1 MARKVQKLPLSVQ
14 DVFDE
19 CEYIGNLVLRFP
31 CLIIYSQKSV
41 EQTLL
46 KFEDF
51 QFLSGAYCKPLS
63 PCPVIDTLT
72 GTKLTSLVERSQAAV
87 RLQCHALTLARISQG
102 RMNSS
107 YNMLLAQPSK
117 KVVRSSISTLL
128 RVGLTLHPA
137 NG

>member
-87 RLQCHALTLARISQG
+87 RLQCHDLTLARIS
-102 RMNSS
+102 
-107 YNMLLAQPSK
+107 
-117 KVVRSSISTLL
+117 
-128 RVGLTLHPA
+128 
-137 NG
+137 

>member
-102 RMNSS
+102 RMNSD
-107 YNMLLAQPSK
+107 LGREGGGGKGA
-117 KVVRSSISTLL
+117 
-128 RVGLTLHPA
+128 A
-137 NG
+137 